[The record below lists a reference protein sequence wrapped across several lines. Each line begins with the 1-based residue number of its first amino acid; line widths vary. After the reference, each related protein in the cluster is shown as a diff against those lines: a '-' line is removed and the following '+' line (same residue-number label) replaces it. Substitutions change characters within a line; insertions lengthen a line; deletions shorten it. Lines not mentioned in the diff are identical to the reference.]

1 MTKRKKIFI
10 SIGAVFLLF
19 LSWTIWWNA
28 HVTNSVE
35 TIVFDQV
42 GDLEKRHVA
51 LLLGT
56 SKYAKKGKINLYYQY
71 RLDATAKLYKAGKID
86 YVLVSGDNS
95 TIHYNEPTTML
106 KDLIAMGV
114 PENCIIQDFAGFRT
128 LDSMVRSKEVF
139 GQQKVTVISQRFHVE
154 RALFLAKNKGIEA
167 IGFCA
172 QDVSKSYGFKT
183 RVREYLARIKMF
195 ADLYI
200 LNKEPK
206 FLGDPIEIPY

>member
-28 HVTNSVE
+28 HVTKSVE